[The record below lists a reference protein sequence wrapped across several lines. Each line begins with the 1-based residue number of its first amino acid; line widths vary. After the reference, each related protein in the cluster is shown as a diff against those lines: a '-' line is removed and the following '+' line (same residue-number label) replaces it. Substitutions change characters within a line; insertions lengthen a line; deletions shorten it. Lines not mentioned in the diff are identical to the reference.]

1 MKKSK
6 KIIFQNTLFWENFYK
21 KDTLIYK
28 PLSFAKFIKKK
39 FINKEIKTLLDIG
52 CGNERDTF
60 YFSKY
65 VKDILSIDNSRQAI
79 IQNKNNKRV
88 KNNIAF
94 VKKNILNGP
103 GDSVKNWPCVCKIFL
118 DTINYRNEDIFLKIL
133 KKILNKKTIVAL
145 EFRTT
150 KDQLLQ
156 KGIKISTNEGLTDHY
171 RRFVDVSD
179 FLKKLNKLNF
189 KIVYLKQSTNLSK
202 YKNDNPHL
210 CRLVFKNVR

>member
-1 MKKSK
+1 
-6 KIIFQNTLFWENFYK
+6 
-21 KDTLIYK
+21 
-28 PLSFAKFIKKK
+28 
-39 FINKEIKTLLDIG
+39 
-52 CGNERDTF
+52 
-60 YFSKY
+60 
-65 VKDILSIDNSRQAI
+65 
-79 IQNKNNKRV
+79 
-88 KNNIAF
+88 
-94 VKKNILNGP
+94 
-103 GDSVKNWPCVCKIFL
+103 L